1 MTPDAPQIDAL
12 TLARLAAEEGIDRRT
27 LRRRLRGEPVRGLAG
42 ARADR
47 AIAKLRATSSAP
59 NDTAPTAPD
68 ANR

>member
-1 MTPDAPQIDAL
+1 MLIDDLVPDAL

-47 AIAKLRATSSAP
+47 AVAKLRALQSATNPEP
-59 NDTAPTAPD
+59 NKAA
-68 ANR
+68 